1 MKHVIGIIVS
11 AIALGIAAWVVPGIL
26 LSGHST
32 ASKAGT
38 LIVVAVIFGVI
49 NTVLKPIIKTLGC
62 AFYVATLGLVALIVN
77 GLLLWLTSFIA
88 GKLTLPFHITGF
100 WAAVEGALIVAVI
113 TWVLHLFLGE
123 DRRPKRD

>member
-1 MKHVIGIIVS
+1 MRHVIGVIVS
-11 AIALGIAAWVVPGIL
+11 AIALGIAAWAVPGIL

-62 AFYVATLGLVALIVN
+62 AFYVATLGL
-77 GLLLWLTSFIA
+77 
-88 GKLTLPFHITGF
+88 
-100 WAAVEGALIVAVI
+100 
-113 TWVLHLFLGE
+113 
-123 DRRPKRD
+123 